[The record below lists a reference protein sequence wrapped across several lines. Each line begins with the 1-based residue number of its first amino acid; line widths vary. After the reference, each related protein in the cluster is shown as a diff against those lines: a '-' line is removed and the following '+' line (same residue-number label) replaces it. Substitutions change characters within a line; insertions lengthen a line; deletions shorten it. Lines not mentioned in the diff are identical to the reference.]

1 MSEQKGKGAP
11 LRALALASSI
21 SVEIATATVAGYMGG
36 RWLDSKFDTDP
47 WLMLAGLLL
56 GMAGGMLGVYH
67 TLETFRKK
75 DEG

>member
-1 MSEQKGKGAP
+1 MSEKGKGDP

-21 SVEIATATVAGYMGG
+21 SVEIATATVVGFMGG
-36 RWLDSKFDTDP
+36 RWLDSKLNTNP

-56 GMAGGMLGVYH
+56 GMAGGMWGVYH

-75 DEG
+75 DKG